1 MLPSAPSCHL
11 SVPHSNTI
19 YEVIL
24 LQQIHDPL
32 HVLLLKPLNFVT
44 SLQYSHFF
52 LQLIPS
58 ISFSVFVCLSVSP
71 SDRPSFHPSIHLSS
85 LPASVLPSVP
95 PSCLPAC
102 LPPSLCLSVCL
113 SVYLSIY
120 SHRWRTVD
128 LLKFIHLHDGLSCQ
142 N

>member
-1 MLPSAPSCHL
+1 MLPSAPSCLL

-24 LQQIHDPL
+24 LQQIHIPL

-44 SLQYSHFF
+44 SLQYSH
-52 LQLIPS
+52 L
-58 ISFSVFVCLSVSP
+58 FSPLDTFHLLLRLCLSVCP
-71 SDRPSFHPSIHLSS
+71 SDRPSVRPSIHPSIS
-85 LPASVLPSVP
+85 PS
-95 PSCLPAC
+95 

-113 SVYLSIY
+113 SVHLSIY